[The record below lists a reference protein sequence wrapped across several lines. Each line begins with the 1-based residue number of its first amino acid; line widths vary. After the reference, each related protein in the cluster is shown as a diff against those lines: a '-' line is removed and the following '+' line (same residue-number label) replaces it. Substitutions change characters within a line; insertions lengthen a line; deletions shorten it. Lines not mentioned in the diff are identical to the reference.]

1 MPQLTPAEVDAFLD
15 EPGHLLRVGTVDDDG
30 FPRVVP
36 IWFIRR
42 DDEILFTPRG
52 PSVFLANI
60 RRDPRVG
67 LSIDEDPLPY
77 RKVTVRGTA
86 RIVHDVGDDD
96 EWRDLYR
103 SIAKRYV
110 PAEVADAY
118 VDDTIDQPRALIGV
132 PLGGDSRVDDVAD
145 ARRRRGRHRHL
156 APPLLPRRHAH
167 GASSPTA
174 GRRRVADVRV
184 PGAGR
189 PCGTHSVSSKHSD
202 GNAGQEV
209 SAVARTTRSPCAAPA

>member
-1 MPQLTPAEVDAFLD
+1 MPQLTSARSDAFLD

-86 RIVHDVGDDD
+86 RIVHDVGNDD

-103 SIAKRYV
+103 RSPSATSRRR
-110 PAEVADAY
+110 PP
-118 VDDTIDQPRALIGV
+118 TPTSTTPIDQPRALIGV
-132 PLGGDSRVDDVAD
+132 PLGGDSRDTTWRMPVGDEDGTGIWHRRYYLDGTHMAELAD
-145 ARRRRGRHRHL
+145 RGSAASLTSECL
-156 APPLLPRRHAH
+156 APGGPAARTRSAANTRM
-167 GASSPTA
+167 G
-174 GRRRVADVRV
+174 
-184 PGAGR
+184 
-189 PCGTHSVSSKHSD
+189 D
-202 GNAGQEV
+202 GGQEV
-209 SAVARTTRSPCAAPA
+209 IAVARTTRSPCAAPA